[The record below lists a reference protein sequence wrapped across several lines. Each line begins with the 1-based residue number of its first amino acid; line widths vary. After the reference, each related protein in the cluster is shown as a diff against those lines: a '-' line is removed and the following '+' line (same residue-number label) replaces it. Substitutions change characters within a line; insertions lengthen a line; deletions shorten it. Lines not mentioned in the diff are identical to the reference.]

1 MPAEMWSSTGP
12 VRQIVCSPPQTCC
25 GLVCSWLGFDERL
38 GGRPTLGLEAALRG
52 KLIVSCQPVPGGPLD
67 RPDIVVGFALAALAS
82 GGAGLRIEGIANV
95 AAVRAAT
102 PAPIIGLVKRDFP
115 NSPVRISALVED
127 IDALSAAG
135 ADIIAFDATA
145 YPRPVPAADL
155 YAAIRRNGRLA
166 MADISSAAEARAAV
180 AMGVD
185 FVGTTLSGYMEGPVP
200 EEPDFDLLRAL
211 AGCGRPVIAEGRIR
225 TPEQARMA
233 IEAGAFAVVV
243 GSAITRP
250 EHITGWFATA
260 VADAVQARAA

>member
-1 MPAEMWSSTGP
+1 MGIESS
-12 VRQIVCSPPQTCC
+12 
-25 GLVCSWLGFDERL
+25 FH
-38 GGRPTLGLEAALRG
+38 G

-67 RPDIVVGFALAALAS
+67 RPDIVVGFALAALSS
-82 GGAGLRIEGIANV
+82 GAAGLRIEGIANL

-115 NSPVRISALVED
+115 GSPVRISALVED
-127 IDALSAAG
+127 IDALAACG

-155 YAAIRRNGRLA
+155 LSAIRRSGRLA
-166 MADISSAAEARAAV
+166 VADISSAAEARAAV

-200 EEPDFDLLRAL
+200 EAPDFAL
-211 AGCGRPVIAEGRIR
+211 IRTIAGCGRPVIAEGRIR
-225 TPEQARMA
+225 TPDQARTA
-233 IEAGAFAVVV
+233 IEAGAHAVVV

-250 EHITGWFATA
+250 EHITEWFATA
-260 VADAVQARAA
+260 VAGAARASAA